1 MKTTRLLVVLLATML
16 FYSCKSSEIIQDV
29 WRFRTY
35 NFVHPYSDLQM
46 YDYKGKVKSVKETSY
61 STLNRNG
68 NVVPDTIMIQ
78 MHLEFNRNGYWTY
91 IHYFDV
97 NTNGLFGLKHRPY
110 ILNNTLT
117 YEESKRRI
125 TINRYE
131 GDKLVE
137 RRVKQFNS
145 KGQPTRIETY
155 SADGD
160 LHSLFKYKYDRHGH
174 LIREVTK
181 DYRSRIT
188 RRIYDIEYDQYG
200 FPGKYTH
207 RTISEFKDK
216 DEIAIY
222 EMVHDEQGHL
232 LYEKETIDGEISGI
246 ETQSYKDGKLSSY
259 TSTRFYGRDDI
270 VKREGKYYPNYMEW
284 TTLVKDE
291 ETIHRLEFEY
301 DTKGNIIKKTQFK
314 NGEPTSVTIT
324 EFEYYE

>member
-160 LHSLFKYKYDRHGH
+160 LQSLFKYKYDRHGH

-188 RRIYDIEYDQYG
+188 RRIYDIETANRQVS
-200 FPGKYTH
+200 PS
-207 RTISEFKDK
+207 RN
-216 DEIAIY
+216 
-222 EMVHDEQGHL
+222 
-232 LYEKETIDGEISGI
+232 
-246 ETQSYKDGKLSSY
+246 SSI
-259 TSTRFYGRDDI
+259 T
-270 VKREGKYYPNYMEW
+270 N
-284 TTLVKDE
+284 
-291 ETIHRLEFEY
+291 
-301 DTKGNIIKKTQFK
+301 KTF
-314 NGEPTSVTIT
+314 NGGLCRH
-324 EFEYYE
+324 